1 MGGNYVNDFNRFG
14 RLYRVYVQGDSDYRR
29 KARDIGDIYVRS
41 RSTNSMIPLSTLA
54 TISTVN
60 GTEVTNR
67 FNLFRSVEINGVP
80 GRGYTSGQ
88 ALATLEDVFKQTMPR
103 EMGFAYA
110 NLSFQEKIAPPAGP
124 TFVLAIV
131 FVFLLLAAM
140 YESWR
145 LPWAVLLGSPMVAL
159 GSFFGVWLMG
169 YDNNVYVQIG
179 NIMLIGLAA
188 KNAIL
193 IVEFAKAKHEEGM
206 SLEEAALESARLR
219 FRPILMTAF
228 AFILGVVPLMIA
240 SGAGA
245 GAQNVMGT
253 AVFWGMLVATAL
265 GVFLIP
271 GNFSFVEGLGRKK
284 KAAPTAV
291 SAVPTHEGA
300 H

>member
-1 MGGNYVNDFNRFG
+1 VP
-14 RLYRVYVQGDSDYRR
+14 
-29 KARDIGDIYVRS
+29 ARGFS
-41 RSTNSMIPLSTLA
+41 
-54 TISTVN
+54 
-60 GTEVTNR
+60 
-67 FNLFRSVEINGVP
+67 
-80 GRGYTSGQ
+80 SGQ
-88 ALATLEDVFKQTMPR
+88 ALTALEEVFKQTMPK
-103 EMGFAYA
+103 ELDVAYSS
-110 NLSFQEKIAPPAGP
+110 LSYQEKVAPPAGP

-145 LPWAVLLGSPMVAL
+145 LPWAVLLGSPLVAL
-159 GSFFGVWLMG
+159 GAFFGVWLMG

-206 SLEEAALESARLR
+206 SVEEAALEAARLR

-228 AFILGVVPLMIA
+228 AFILGVVPLMLA

-271 GNFSFVEGLGRKK
+271 GNFAFVEGLGRKGK
-284 KAAPTAV
+284 
-291 SAVPTHEGA
+291 AVPAAIPATPSHEAA